1 MSLSVVSWIEKESQ
15 FLAVRPKLLEKQTI
29 GEEQL
34 LYRIATMADN
44 DKNAATNDKI
54 VENELQ
60 KQEKWNT
67 CLIIHYKHE
76 QHLVSYK
83 KDLHQIWNN
92 TFIHTP
98 IFYTKLIVGTCNNRN
113 NTRELVT
120 KRPSIIEA
128 NQTNKKKNSLC
139 NFFLSCV

>member
-1 MSLSVVSWIEKESQ
+1 
-15 FLAVRPKLLEKQTI
+15 LEKQTI
-29 GEEQL
+29 GEQQL
-34 LYRIATMADN
+34 LYRIATMPDN
-44 DKNAATNDKI
+44 DKNAPTNI
-54 VENELQ
+54 ENKLK

-67 CLIIHYKHE
+67 CLIVHYKHE
-76 QHLVSYK
+76 QRLASYK

-113 NTRELVT
+113 NKRELVT

-128 NQTNKKKNSLC
+128 KQTNKQNHI
-139 NFFLSCV
+139 